1 VASGVSRPEIATAAS
16 DKKSVRA
23 CADGISKWRHV
34 PREERLS
41 LLLARLSAQVSGMRL
56 RARLAL
62 RPARTAAPQCTRTT
76 GIGRLVHA
84 HMSRTAKRAFAV
96 CQICCCWHLAHASSA
111 PATLEARAR
120 KFEHIRVTIWANIH
134 VLTNNFSSFIV
145 SPLLSE

>member
-62 RPARTAAPQCTRTT
+62 RPARPAAPQCTRTT
-76 GIGRLVHA
+76 GIGRPVHA
-84 HMSRTAKRAFAV
+84 HMSRTVKRAFAF
-96 CQICCCWHLAHASSA
+96 CQICCWHLAHASSA

-120 KFEHIRVTIWANIH
+120 KFEYIRVTIWANIH
-134 VLTNNFSSFIV
+134 VLNQNFSYVIV
-145 SPLLSE
+145 SLLERV